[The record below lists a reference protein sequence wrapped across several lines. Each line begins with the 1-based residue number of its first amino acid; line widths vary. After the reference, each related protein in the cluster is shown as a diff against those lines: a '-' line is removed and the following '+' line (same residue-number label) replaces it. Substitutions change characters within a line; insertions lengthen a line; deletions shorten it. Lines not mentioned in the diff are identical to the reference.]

1 MSGTDNSSTPGTIES
16 LASVI
21 TELVDDIYAS
31 LTSIGAALTSLWT
44 DLTGRPQ
51 RPPRSTDLAPL
62 RETIVGELERRGRL
76 FDGAGV
82 VMADG
87 VLADRPR
94 YLQWWLS
101 DPVRG
106 PQLHKLELNPQSEYF
121 YDYTA
126 MDWYVIPRDQ
136 GRRWVHG
143 PYIDFAC
150 TDQYVCTFAIPVGA
164 GSGRF
169 LGIAGADVPVGAM
182 EEVLLPRF
190 RASSRRVA
198 LVNDEGRVIL
208 GTDSAYPPGSRAIR
222 GGGSGAEVPIAALPW
237 SIQQLGPT
245 APPRAP

>member
-1 MSGTDNSSTPGTIES
+1 MSGTDNFSTPRTNES
-16 LASVI
+16 LASAI
-21 TELVDDIYAS
+21 TELTDDIYVS
-31 LTSIGAALTSLWT
+31 LTAIGTALTSLWT
-44 DLTGRPQ
+44 DLSGRLR

-62 RETIVGELERRGRL
+62 RETIAGELERRGRL

-101 DPVRG
+101 DPARG
-106 PQLHKLELNPQSEYF
+106 PQLHTLELNPQSEYF

-150 TDQYVCTFAIPVGA
+150 TDQYVCTFAIPVGTGR
-164 GSGRF
+164 GSF

-190 RASSRRVA
+190 RESSPRVA

-208 GTDSAYPPGSRAIR
+208 GTDSDYPPGSKASRR
-222 GGGSGAEVPIAALPW
+222 GSPAAAVPIDALPW
-237 SIQQLGPT
+237 SLQQLGST
-245 APPRAP
+245 ASA